1 MRDRAALLILLGLLS
16 NNAIKGCGMLWSRRE
31 WSRWCAVAALSAGA
45 IDVAAQTPVG
55 AVRPAPSQLVVAVE
69 DKTAFVCLPLTI
81 ADRLGYFSV
90 EGVVL
95 DIKEFFDQGAA
106 LAAVQSGAA
115 HLFSGSFTTLLAQPA
130 QGGNLASLL
139 VQGVAPQIVFGVSQ
153 RTMKGMHTARDLRG
167 RRIGVVALG
176 SDSHRVARLVLNGG
190 GLSEQDVR
198 YLAMPNPGTAQDAFL
213 SGEIDALAYH
223 DPLITRLEQSGALR
237 TLVDTRTVRGTQELF
252 GGPLPSGCLAAPT
265 AWLTAQTGLSQA
277 AANAMVRALKWLRTA
292 GPSDIN
298 KVVPESYFQ
307 GDRAL
312 YLAAFER
319 SRETWASDGVM
330 PESGPATVA
339 KMLAKLGGK
348 PSLSAD
354 SLLSTYTNQFALK
367 AKERF
372 RA

>member
-1 MRDRAALLILLGLLS
+1 MF
-16 NNAIKGCGMLWSRRE
+16 
-31 WSRWCAVAALSAGA
+31 
-45 IDVAAQTPVG
+45 AQTPPG
-55 AVRPAPSQLVVAVE
+55 AARLAPSQLVVAVE

-90 EGVVL
+90 EGVAL

-106 LAAVQSGAA
+106 MAAVQSGAA
-115 HLFSGSFTTLLAQPA
+115 HVFSGAFASLLVQPA
-130 QGGNLASLL
+130 QGANLASLL

-153 RTMKGMHTARDLRG
+153 RTMKGLQTARELRG

-176 SDSHRVARLVLNGG
+176 SDSHRVARLVLNSG

-198 YLAMPNPGTAQDAFL
+198 YLAMPNPASAQDAFL

-223 DPLITRLEQSGALR
+223 DPLMTRLEQSGALR

-252 GGPLPSGCLAAPT
+252 GGPLPSSCLAAKS
-265 AWLTAQTGLSQA
+265 AWLAAHPHLSQST
-277 AANAMVRALKWLRTA
+277 ANAMVRALKWLRTA

-298 KVVPESYFQ
+298 KVVPEPYFQ

-330 PESGPATVA
+330 PETGPMTVA

-348 PSLSAD
+348 PPVSAD
-354 SLLSTYTNQFALK
+354 SLLSTFTNQFALK
-367 AKERF
+367 AKGRF
-372 RA
+372 RAEAGAPHLAAWPSSRGNWPVALDSLQNQAG